1 MRAMPRLMLLAVL
14 AAGCA
19 PETSSSPGDA
29 TRPPDHG
36 PPDAGAATCQA
47 PANLGSPAT
56 IQEAVD
62 LLNALP
68 EASVPCLI
76 AALDRPL
83 AVHATAG
90 LISAQP
96 AADAQNPRI
105 FVFSDTLTLSIVPA
119 GAGRDLLE
127 FGEQRGESMSLK
139 GELFM
144 PAEQPVGPEM
154 PYAHLRYNADLT
166 ACGIC
171 HRDERPVAD
180 GVHPD
185 AYVSR
190 QLRSL
195 ARERVGLDALRAAH
209 AGCDAEADPA
219 RCAIYSAIF
228 DHGPVIW
235 RDFPDEMDTIYDR

>member
-1 MRAMPRLMLLAVL
+1 MALRRILSIVLLL
-14 AAGCA
+14 AAGC
-19 PETSSSPGDA
+19 DA
-29 TRPPDHG
+29 ESIDPPPPIDLG
-36 PPDAGAATCQA
+36 MPDAMPPACIA
-47 PANLGSPAT
+47 PANTGSPAT
-56 IQEAVD
+56 IQDAVD

-83 AVHATAG
+83 AVHATSG

-96 AADAQNPRI
+96 AADVRNPRI
-105 FVFSDTLTLSIVPA
+105 FVFTDTLTLSIVPA

-127 FGEQRGESMSLK
+127 FGEQRPDLMSLK

-144 PAEQPVGPEM
+144 PAEQPVGPEK
-154 PYAHLRYNADLT
+154 PYDHVRYNADLT

-171 HRDERPVAD
+171 HREEHPVVD
-180 GVHPD
+180 GAHPD

-195 ARERVGLDALRAAH
+195 ERERVGLDALRAEH
-209 AGCDAEADPA
+209 ANCDASADAA

-235 RDFPDEMDTIYDR
+235 RDFPDAMDTIYDR